1 MIAPIIN
8 RCLQLLVLSCDRNAL
23 LSTATIVWASFLV
36 LAASSAADPAA
47 NDEVDHIAAA
57 KAAERSLHAA
67 CDAWSAAQAEDE
79 DKDKKAAAAQIQR
92 AFEEFYAHARAL
104 RRNPQA
110 KRNIVHV
117 ATAVSPTQSIASAG
131 KLRRGKRGEW
141 SYVVWRSDRG
151 LMMTEWK
158 REDWRTHVFRPG
170 VVSYLVRQGAC
181 SAALTIEPQKLAR
194 RFSVGSAT
202 WDDEKRQQVLRVPYE
217 LDGAPG
223 VIEIRRDG
231 DRWQMKPDR
240 GIVGADG
247 VWRP

>member
-8 RCLQLLVLSCDRNAL
+8 PRLQFLVLSCDRNAR
-23 LSTATIVWASFLV
+23 LSTATIVCASFLV
-36 LAASSAADPAA
+36 LAASFGPDPGA
-47 NDEVDHIAAA
+47 NDEVDHVAAA

-67 CDAWSAAQAEDE
+67 CDAWSAAQAED
-79 DKDKKAAAAQIQR
+79 KDRKAAAAQIQR
-92 AFEEFYAHARAL
+92 AFEQFYAHARAL
-104 RRNPQA
+104 RRDPQA

-131 KLRRGKRGEW
+131 KLRRGKREEW

-202 WDDEKRQQVLRVPYE
+202 WDDEKRQQVLHVPYE

-223 VIEIRRDG
+223 VIAIRRDG